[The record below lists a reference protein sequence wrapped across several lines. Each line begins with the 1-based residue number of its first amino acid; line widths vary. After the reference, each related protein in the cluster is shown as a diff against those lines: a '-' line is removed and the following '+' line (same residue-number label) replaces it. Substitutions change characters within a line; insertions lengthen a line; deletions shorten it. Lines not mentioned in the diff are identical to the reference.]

1 MSWDNRVLWS
11 EGLFLQPHHFQQ
23 HDRYLERMARAQTG
37 VGTPYPWGFRR
48 LTIDQDLLGLGKLA
62 INDCAGLLPDGTP
75 FDAPASDPLP
85 PPLDLGDD
93 AAGQTLYLALPLGRP
108 GATESG
114 GPEAQ
119 EGMLRYRTGELTVR
133 DNTVGPGTETLM
145 EVGRLDLRLLRERD
159 ARDGFACC
167 GAVRVLEC
175 RADRQVLL
183 DPGYIGPCIE
193 YRASTR
199 LASFV
204 DELQGLLHRQAES
217 RASRV
222 RGAGRGGVS
231 DWADFLL
238 LQLINRAE
246 PVAVH
251 LGRIQ
256 GLHPEAL
263 YRYLLGLAGELA
275 TFASDAK
282 RPPDFPPYR
291 HDELEASF
299 TPLIE
304 RLRAYL
310 SREVVERAMPIP
322 IQERKFGF
330 RVALVSDP
338 SLLASARFVLA
349 GQAQVDPQILRN
361 RFPAQIKIGPL
372 DKIQE
377 LVKLALP
384 GIALRPMP
392 TAPLEIP
399 YHAGFDYFEL
409 DRGSEFW
416 KQLGGG
422 GGFGLHIGGE
432 FPGLQLEL
440 WAIRE

>member
-23 HDRYLERMARAQTG
+23 HDRWIEALSRGLSG
-37 VGTPYPWGFRR
+37 VGTPYPWGLRQ
-48 LTIDQDLLGLGKLA
+48 LAVDQDLLRLGKLA
-62 INDCAGLLPDGTP
+62 VTDCAGILPDGTP
-75 FDAPASDPLP
+75 FDAPERDPLP
-85 PPLDLGDD
+85 APLELGDD
-93 AAGQTLYLALPLGRP
+93 DAGQRLYLALPLART
-108 GATESG
+108 GAIESG
-114 GPEAQ
+114 GSDSRET
-119 EGMLRYRTGELTVR
+119 MLRYRASELTVR
-133 DNTVGPGTETLM
+133 DNTEGAGTETLM

-167 GAVRVLEC
+167 GLARVLEC
-175 RADRQVLL
+175 RADRQVVL
-183 DPGYIGPCIE
+183 DPNYVPPCID
-193 YRASTR
+193 YRAATR
-199 LASFV
+199 LSAFT
-204 DELQGLLHRQAES
+204 DELQGLLHRQAEA
-217 RASRV
+217 RAGRV
-222 RGAGRGGVS
+222 RGVGRGGVS

-246 PVAVH
+246 PVAIH

-263 YRYLLGLAGELA
+263 YRYLLGLTGELA

-282 RPPDFPPYR
+282 RPPELAPYR
-291 HDELEASF
+291 HDDLETTF
-299 TPLIE
+299 TPVIE
-304 RLRAYL
+304 RLREYL
-310 SREVVERAMPIP
+310 SREVVERAIPIP

-330 RVALVSDP
+330 RVALVADP

-349 GQAQVDPQILRN
+349 GQAQVDSQTLRN
-361 RFPAQIKIGPL
+361 RFPTQIKIGPL

-384 GIALRPMP
+384 GIGLRPMP

-409 DRGSEFW
+409 DRTSDFW
-416 KQLGGG
+416 RQLAGG

>member
-23 HDRYLERMARAQTG
+23 HDRFIERLTHGQAG
-37 VGTPYPWGFRR
+37 IGSPYPWGLKR

-62 INDCAGLLPDGTP
+62 ITDCAGILPDGTP
-75 FDAPASDPLP
+75 FDAPTSDPLP
-85 PPLDLGDD
+85 PPLDLGDE
-93 AAGQTLYLALPLGRP
+93 AAGQVLFLALPIARP
-108 GATESG
+108 GAPESG
-114 GPEAQ
+114 GPESR
-119 EGMLRYRTGELTVR
+119 ETMLRYRTGELTVR
-133 DNTVGPGTETLM
+133 DNTQGSGTETLM
-145 EVGRLDLRLLRERD
+145 EVGRLDLRLLRSGD

-167 GAVRVLEC
+167 GVARVLEC
-175 RADRQVLL
+175 RTDRQVVL
-183 DPGYIGPCIE
+183 DDGYIPPCID
-193 YRASTR
+193 YRAAGR
-199 LASFV
+199 LTAFA

-217 RASRV
+217 RAARV

-246 PVAVH
+246 PLVIH
-251 LGRIQ
+251 LARIQ
-256 GLHPEAL
+256 GLHPEVL
-263 YRYLLGLAGELA
+263 YRALLAVAGELA

-282 RPPDFPPYR
+282 RPPDFPPYK
-291 HDELEASF
+291 HDDLDVTF
-299 TPLIE
+299 TPLID
-304 RLRAYL
+304 RLREYL
-310 SREVVERAMPIP
+310 SRETVERAISIP

-330 RVALVSDP
+330 RVALVADT

-349 GQAQVDPQILRN
+349 GQAQVDSQVLRN
-361 RFPAQIKIGPL
+361 RFPAQIKIGPI

-384 GIALRPMP
+384 GVGLRPMP

-409 DRGSEFW
+409 DQTSDFW
-416 KQLGGG
+416 KQLGRS

>member
-1 MSWDNRVLWS
+1 MAWDNRVLWS
-11 EGLFLQPHHFQQ
+11 EGLFLQPHHLQQ
-23 HDRYLERMARAQTG
+23 HDRYIERLTRGQAG
-37 VGTPYPWGFRR
+37 VGTPYPWGLRR
-48 LTIDQDLLGLGKLA
+48 LAIDQDLLGLGKLA
-62 INDCAGLLPDGTP
+62 VTDCAGLLPDGTP
-75 FDAPASDPLP
+75 FDAPGSDPLP

-93 AAGQTLYLALPLGRP
+93 AAGQVIYLALPLARP
-108 GATESG
+108 GAAESG
-114 GPEAQ
+114 GPEARDA
-119 EGMLRYRTGELTVR
+119 MLRYRAGELTVR
-133 DNTVGPGTETLM
+133 DSMLGPGTETLM
-145 EVGRLDLRLLRERD
+145 EVGRLDLRLLRGRD

-167 GAVRVLEC
+167 GLVRVLEC
-175 RADRQVLL
+175 RADRQVVL
-183 DPGYIGPCIE
+183 DGDYTPPCID
-193 YRASTR
+193 YRAAGR
-199 LASFV
+199 LAAFV
-204 DELQGLLHRQAES
+204 DELQGLLHRQAEA

-251 LGRIQ
+251 VGRIQ

-291 HDELEASF
+291 HEDLAATLS
-299 TPLIE
+299 PLIE
-304 RLRAYL
+304 RLRDYL
-310 SREVVERAMPIP
+310 SREVVERAIPIP

-330 RVALVSDP
+330 RVALVADP

-349 GQAQVDPQILRN
+349 GQAQVDSQILRN
-361 RFPAQIKIGPL
+361 RFPTQIKIGPI

-409 DRGSEFW
+409 DRGSDFW
-416 KQLGGG
+416 RQLAGG

-432 FPGLQLEL
+432 FPGLQIEL

>member
-23 HDRYLERMARAQTG
+23 HDRYLERLTRAQTG
-37 VGTPYPWGFRR
+37 IGTPYPWGFRR
-48 LTIDQDLLGLGKLA
+48 LVIDRDLLGLGKLS
-62 INDCAGLLPDGTP
+62 ITDCAGILPDGTP

-85 PPLDLGDD
+85 PPLDLGDE

-108 GATESG
+108 GAPESG
-114 GPEAQ
+114 GPEAR
-119 EGMLRYRTGELTVR
+119 EAMLRYRAGELTVR
-133 DNTVGPGTETLM
+133 DNTLGPGTETLM
-145 EVGRLDLRLLRERD
+145 EVGRLDLRLLKERD

-175 RADRQVLL
+175 RADRQVVL
-183 DPGYIGPCIE
+183 DPGYIAPCID

-199 LASFV
+199 LGDFV
-204 DELQGLLHRQAES
+204 EELQGLLHRQAES

-246 PVAVH
+246 PVVIH
-251 LGRIQ
+251 LARVQ

-263 YRYLLGLAGELA
+263 YRHLLSLAGDLA
-275 TFASDAK
+275 TFASDTK
-282 RPPDFPPYR
+282 RPPDFPAYR
-291 HDELEASF
+291 HDDLESSF
-299 TPLIE
+299 TPLME
-304 RLRAYL
+304 RLREYL
-310 SREVVERAMPIP
+310 SRETVERSIPIP

-338 SLLASARFVLA
+338 SLLAGARFVLA
-349 GQAQVDPQILRN
+349 GQAQLDSQTLRN
-361 RFPAQIKIGPL
+361 RFPTQIKIGPL

-409 DRGSEFW
+409 DRTSEFW
-416 KQLGGG
+416 KQLAGG

-432 FPGLQLEL
+432 FPALQLEL

>member
-23 HDRYLERMARAQTG
+23 HDRWIEALSRGLSG
-37 VGTPYPWGFRR
+37 VGTPYPWGLRQ
-48 LTIDQDLLGLGKLA
+48 LAVDQDLLRLGKLA
-62 INDCAGLLPDGTP
+62 VTECAGILPDGTP
-75 FDAPASDPLP
+75 FDAPERDPLP
-85 PPLDLGDD
+85 TPLELGDD
-93 AAGQTLYLALPLGRP
+93 DAGQRLYLSLPLARA

-114 GPEAQ
+114 GGDSRAT
-119 EGMLRYRTGELTVR
+119 MLRYRASELTVR
-133 DNTVGPGTETLM
+133 DNTEGAGTETLM

-159 ARDGFACC
+159 ARDGLACC
-167 GAVRVLEC
+167 GLVRVLEC
-175 RADRQVLL
+175 RADRQVVL
-183 DPGYIGPCIE
+183 DPDYVPPCID
-193 YRASTR
+193 YRAATR
-199 LASFV
+199 LATFT
-204 DELQGLLHRQAES
+204 DELQGLLHRQAEA
-217 RASRV
+217 RAGRV
-222 RGAGRGGVS
+222 RGVGRGGVS

-238 LQLINRAE
+238 LQLMNRAE
-246 PVAVH
+246 PVAIH

-275 TFASDAK
+275 TFASDTK
-282 RPPDFPPYR
+282 RPPELAPYR
-291 HDELEASF
+291 HDDLETTF
-299 TPLIE
+299 TPVIE
-304 RLRAYL
+304 RLREYL
-310 SREVVERAMPIP
+310 SREVVERAIPIP

-330 RVALVSDP
+330 RVALVADP

-349 GQAQVDPQILRN
+349 GQAQVDSQTLRN
-361 RFPAQIKIGPL
+361 RFPTQIKIGPL

-384 GIALRPMP
+384 GIGLRPMP

-409 DRGSEFW
+409 DRTSDFW
-416 KQLGGG
+416 RQLAGG